1 MVHDDQEQD
10 GQPDESA
17 SERDT
22 KAYSSAMEAVFALPI
37 AMGIGWWA
45 DTRFDT
51 SPWLLFV
58 GLAFGFATFVMRL
71 MKMRQLVEEA
81 SEEHQDDEPF

>member
-10 GQPDESA
+10 GQGDDGLP
-17 SERDT
+17 ERDT

-45 DTRFDT
+45 DTKLDT
-51 SPWLLFV
+51 SPWLLFL

-71 MKMRQLVEEA
+71 MRMRHLVEEA
-81 SEEHQDDEPF
+81 SEEHKDDEPF